1 MSANLDALV
10 EGIRAQRS
18 EKLPQAKA
26 RLEKLKA
33 AKEAVLTTRT
43 RAAAVAANNPDL
55 QTKLGSV
62 SYETALQLLE
72 VAIEAGDQAVK
83 RLSRESI
90 NIGVAGKA
98 RQGKSQVLQMLTGL
112 NDKQIPTGDGGYC
125 TGSRSVI
132 RNAGKNLAQV
142 YFKESA
148 DLMQQIILP
157 LCTSLGVSPRPGS
170 VRSFVQTS
178 LPAQPNDIDKV
189 NEWNNLDELQRDLR
203 DNPELMEKLDAQPI
217 EVDFNDL
224 RRYVTKDEGDKW
236 FQVVD
241 HVYVETCFDS
251 GLPQGMKVFD
261 LPGLEDPTQ
270 GVLETMLTSIKK
282 DADIVFLMRKPDPM
296 GDDWGQGD
304 IKINND
310 LQKIYAKDGIEPK
323 DWLLLV
329 MNHVREHEKIDKDGK
344 RKLIP
349 DNEKNLDKMLG
360 NVQYRFPGFCAVK
373 CDCGSKDA
381 VRAMVN
387 ENIEVLVQQTSRID
401 DMQIRQADVSFNTAI
416 GEVRALYDAL
426 RNASGDIL
434 AQESGFD
441 FERHLLSFMC
451 GLRDPFKKDI
461 APVFRNSVREILA
474 RHFKEAEAKLGQIY
488 DANESAEDFPPELPV
503 FSRTRL
509 KQEFGAGDGPA
520 GVVEKTVRNQR
531 EAVLKLLRDHLAK
544 CCDELVACY
553 YDCVVKTGFAS
564 NPSLNRILS
573 VGAGAT
579 SSYVRL
585 EQFLSAVRAS
595 GSFPSI
601 ESALE
606 GVLRLE
612 LTFDNSIL
620 PALYSISE
628 LDDFNPD
635 LPPEAKRDGSH
646 ELDDIKAYL
655 SNDIHDSEDRAT
667 AFCNWLRQKSESI
680 LSCVTSGS
688 ASSPLFQISEH
699 IANTMRAN
707 YDAFVFRFIWGEM
720 TTNEWRRLAN
730 RNKAIFWKEEFDR
743 AAANSQIAKDWQSA
757 IAGLASAL

>member
-10 EGIRAQRS
+10 NGIRNKRK

-33 AKEAVLTTRT
+33 AKDAVLTTRT
-43 RAAAVAANNPDL
+43 RAAAVAANNSDL
-55 QTKLGSV
+55 QAKLGGV
-62 SYETALQLLE
+62 RYEAALQLLE
-72 VAIEAGDQAVK
+72 TAIGAADRAVK

-90 NIGVAGKA
+90 NIGVAGMA
-98 RQGKSQVLQMLTGL
+98 RQGKSQILQMLTGL
-112 NDKQIPTGDGGYC
+112 GDEQIPTGDGGFC
-125 TGSRSVI
+125 TAARSVVTNGSA
-132 RNAGKNLAQV
+132 RSAVV
-142 YFKESA
+142 YFMSEE
-148 DLMQQIILP
+148 DLMAKKVRPAYAPVNSREGALGLSP
-157 LCTSLGVSPRPGS
+157 MPASL
-170 VRSFVQTS
+170 QTFLS
-178 LPAQPNDIDKV
+178 QPVPK
-189 NEWNNLDELQRDLR
+189 LH
-203 DNPELMEKLDAQPI
+203 DNPLPSELFYWGVLKQFHQTLVSDPSLVGRIGSAPMTVPLS
-217 EVDFNDL
+217 EV
-224 RRYVTKDEGDKW
+224 RRYVAKDTGATDSE
-236 FQVVD
+236 VVD
-241 HVYVETCFDS
+241 HVEIVTPFSVDLPS
-251 GLPQGMKVFD
+251 GMVVFD
-261 LPGLEDPTQ
+261 LPGLGEMSPIIRA
-270 GVLETMLTSIKK
+270 TMLQTISEET
-282 DADIVFLMRKPDPM
+282 DIVLLMRKPSNS
-296 GDDWGQGD
+296 GDGWQEKDFELMNMLKKVYPDGRIKPCDWVQVVLNHDRRPSHDNTRNVDLMLQSAPAD
-304 IKINND
+304 I
-310 LQKIYAKDGIEPK
+310 AP
-323 DWLLLV
+323 
-329 MNHVREHEKIDKDGK
+329 
-344 RKLIP
+344 
-349 DNEKNLDKMLG
+349 
-360 NVQYRFPGFCAVK
+360 VK
-373 CDCGSKDA
+373 CDCGSQDA
-381 VRAMVN
+381 VREMINVN
-387 ENIEVLVQQTSRID
+387 MDRLVQMTACID
-401 DMQIRQADVSFNTAI
+401 DFRIAEADASFNSAM

-434 AQESGFD
+434 ARESGFD
-441 FERHLLSFMC
+441 FERHLLSFMY

-474 RHFKEAEAKLGQIY
+474 RHFKEAEAMLGQIY
-488 DANESAEDFPPELPV
+488 DANESAEDFPQELPV

-509 KQEFGAGDGPA
+509 KQEFGAGNGPD

-564 NPSLNRILS
+564 NPSLNCISS
-573 VGAGAT
+573 VGDGSS
-579 SSYVRL
+579 SSYARL
-585 EQFLSAVRAS
+585 EQFLVAVRAS

-635 LPPEAKRDGSH
+635 LPPEAKKEGSH

-655 SNDIHDSEDRAT
+655 RNDIHDSADRAT

-720 TTNEWRRLAN
+720 TTNEWRRLAD
-730 RNKAIFWKEEFDR
+730 RNKAIFWKEEFDK

>member
-10 EGIRAQRS
+10 EGIRAKRS

-55 QTKLGSV
+55 QAKLCGIEYSQTLRLLDEAIL
-62 SYETALQLLE
+62 SNKNAMSRLQ
-72 VAIEAGDQAVK
+72 
-83 RLSRESI
+83 RESI
-90 NIGVAGKA
+90 NIGVAGKSG
-98 RQGKSQVLQMLTGL
+98 QGKSQILQMLTGL
-112 NDKQIPTGDGGYC
+112 DDRQIPTGGGTACTAARSIVHNGQTSSARVHYLTKDGLLSKKVYP
-125 TGSRSVI
+125 SYEPR
-132 RNAGKNLAQV
+132 GKSTFA
-142 YFKESA
+142 
-148 DLMQQIILP
+148 
-157 LCTSLGVSPRPGS
+157 LGLSTPRPATLEDFLS
-170 VRSFVQTS
+170 MKLPCVETS
-178 LPAQPNDIDKV
+178 DGTPTEAEDNWQKV
-189 NEWNNLDELQRDLR
+189 LDLQRVMR
-203 DNPELMEKLDAQPI
+203 SHPELVAKLGTG
-217 EVDFNDL
+217 EEMVDLARVRD
-224 RRYVTKDEGDKW
+224 YIVKDNGETLHN
-236 FQVVD
+236 VVD
-241 HVYVETCFDS
+241 YVEITTCFEI
-251 GLPQGMKVFD
+251 GLPVGLTVYD
-261 LPGLEDPTQ
+261 LPGLADPTP
-270 GVLETMLTSIKK
+270 GIREDMFASLKN
-282 DADIVFLMRKPDPM
+282 DADIVLFLRK
-296 GDDWGQGD
+296 
-304 IKINND
+304 
-310 LQKIYAKDGIEPK
+310 ASTDGE
-323 DWLLLV
+323 
-329 MNHVREHEKIDKDGK
+329 RELWRSE
-344 RKLIP
+344 
-349 DNEKNLDKMLG
+349 DNEAIDLMKSVYKVEDVQPAEWIQLVLNLDSRSG
-360 NVQYRFPGFCAVK
+360 HVNVNNTETLRKTVTRGFVPVV
-373 CDCGSKDA
+373 CDCGKKEA

-387 ENIEVLVQQTSRID
+387 DNIERLVKNVERID
-401 DMQIRQADVSFNTAI
+401 NLRINQADVSFDAAM

-426 RNASGDIL
+426 RNASGDVL

-441 FERHLLSFMC
+441 FERHLLSFMY

-461 APVFRNSVREILA
+461 APVFRNSVREILS
-474 RHFKEAEAKLGQIY
+474 RHFKEAETMLGQIY

-503 FSRTRL
+503 FSRMRL
-509 KQEFGAGDGPA
+509 RQEFGAGDGPA
-520 GVVEKTVRNQR
+520 GVVEKAVRNQR

-564 NPSLNRILS
+564 NPSLNCILP
-573 VGAGAT
+573 VGDGTA

-585 EQFLSAVRAS
+585 EQFLVAVRAS

-635 LPPEAKRDGSH
+635 LPPEAKKEGSH

-655 SNDIHDSEDRAT
+655 SNDIHDSGDRAT
-667 AFCNWLRQKSESI
+667 AFSNWLRQKSESI

-720 TTNEWRRLAN
+720 TTNEWRRLAD
-730 RNKAIFWKEEFDR
+730 RNKAIFWKEEFDK